1 MKRFGLA
8 LLIALALVDCGGGD
22 GGGPPVITAVVVSGD
37 STVVLN
43 GTRQLTATAMAG
55 GSPISTGVTFQ
66 WLSSS
71 GTTASVSP
79 TGGLVSGLQLGSV
92 TVTAQAVLNGTA
104 TGVVSPAKGM
114 RVRIGS
120 ISLTPLTP
128 QLASLGDTVV
138 VTAQGRDA
146 LNAAVAGVAFTFV
159 SRSPGV
165 ASVTAV
171 GGSSTQANVVAV
183 TNGTARVVA
192 TGDGVSDS
200 LTATVQQVATTLA
213 ISPDTVT
220 FGRIDSVL
228 TPVVS
233 ASDARGNPIPPS
245 AISWNSLN
253 TNVATVNATTGAIT
267 SKNEPSTRVIAT
279 SGSLTDTVRIG
290 VVLVYGSVQ
299 ITLGGLTAPI
309 DSALLTRLN
318 GSVQLG
324 LVVRDI
330 GNTVVPNPQ
339 GVAWSLKTGAIAT
352 IGAATGL
359 VTGNTTTGRDS
370 IIVAARTARDTV
382 PLIVRQDVANVDIA
396 PLSPADLNF
405 VGDTQTF
412 AAAAFDAGGAP
423 IPGKIPTWSTSR
435 AIISINGSGLATAD
449 SATSAA
455 GIIVR
460 IRADIDGVK
469 DSVNLRTR
477 QVPQTA
483 DLSPSSFG
491 TLTALGRTA
500 NASCVVTDSAAVTIP
515 NHACA
520 WAAGTGGVVTF
531 TPPSAASTTVTAVG
545 NGSTTITATA
555 ITNVFGVNSIQVDQ
569 VAASVALVPANFVT
583 PDVQM
588 TINQSAPFYAVVRD
602 SNNNIDVRPR
612 TDVAWAIAP
621 GTSGTV
627 AASTS
632 ATTTVTTNGV
642 AGNETVTAT
651 IGAISGSRAV
661 NVALTGV
668 SYGTS
673 IRTLLSNTCT
683 GAACHDATAPMQ
695 GLNLTSAVSYANL
708 VGVNS
713 AELPAMKRVL
723 ASQPDSSYL
732 VHKVQGTQ
740 LTVGGT
746 GVRMPEGCVGGG
758 CLSNATIN
766 LIRNWILQGAL
777 DN

>member
-1 MKRFGLA
+1 MQRFGLG
-8 LLIALALVDCGGGD
+8 LFIALVLVDCGGGD
-22 GGGPPVITAVVVSGD
+22 GGGPPVITAVVITGD

-43 GTRQLTATAMAG
+43 GTRQLSATAMAG

-92 TVTAQAVLNGTA
+92 TVTAQAVLNGTP

-165 ASVTAV
+165 ASATAV

-183 TNGTARVVA
+183 TNGTTRVVA

-253 TNVATVNATTGAIT
+253 ANVATVNATTGAIT

-382 PLIVRQDVANVDIA
+382 PLIVRQDVANVDVT
-396 PLSPADLNF
+396 PVSPADLNF

-412 AAAAFDAGGAP
+412 AAAAFDGGGAP

-469 DSVNLRTR
+469 DSVNLRTK

-491 TLTALGRTA
+491 TLTAFGRTA

-515 NHACA
+515 GHACA
-520 WAAGTGGVVTF
+520 WTAGTGGVVTF
-531 TPPSAASTTVTAVG
+531 NPASGASTTITAVG

-555 ITNVFGVNSIQVDQ
+555 LTNVFGQNFVQVDQ
-569 VAASVALVPANFVT
+569 VPATVTFTPTNLVTNLQLRFSQT
-583 PDVQM
+583 
-588 TINQSAPFYAVVRD
+588 APFSAVVRD
-602 SNNNIDVRPR
+602 TLGNLAADDAVTWSTTN
-612 TDVAWAIAP
+612 A
-621 GTSGTV
+621 TV
-627 AASTS
+627 ADVNPATGVVST
-632 ATTTVTTNGV
+632 ATTAGSVTI
-642 AGNETVTAT
+642 TAT
-651 IGAISGSRAV
+651 ASPASIGRTVDVVATGLTLSGSV
-661 NVALTGV
+661 QPILSGSCV
-668 SYGTS
+668 S
-673 IRTLLSNTCT
+673 
-683 GAACHDATAPMQ
+683 AACHDLTAPQEGMS
-695 GLNLTSAVSYANL
+695 LVSGQTFGSTVDRA
-708 VGVNS
+708 
-713 AELPAMKRVL
+713 AQQL
-723 ASQPDSSYL
+723 ASMRRVRPFRPDSSYL
-732 VHKVQGTQ
+732 VHKIQGTQ
-740 LTVGGT
+740 ATVGGT
-746 GVRMPEGCVGGG
+746 GVRMPEGCTIN
-758 CLSNATIN
+758 CLPNATIDR
-766 LIRNWILQGAL
+766 IRNWILQGAL
-777 DN
+777 NN